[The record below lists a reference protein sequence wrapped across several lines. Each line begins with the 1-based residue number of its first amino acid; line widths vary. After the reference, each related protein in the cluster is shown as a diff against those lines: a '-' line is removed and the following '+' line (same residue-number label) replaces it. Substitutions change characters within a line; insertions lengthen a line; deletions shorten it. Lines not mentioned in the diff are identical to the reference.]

1 VIYLDTHVV
10 VWLFAGRKDLL
21 SETAVQLINEND
33 LYVSPMVI
41 LEIHLLKEIGRLTVA
56 GDEVSNDL
64 SQRIG
69 LRICDAPF
77 LQIAQA
83 ASTQVWTRDPFDR
96 VIVGQATVR
105 DKPLLTKDQTIRDHF
120 QAAVW

>member
-1 VIYLDTHVV
+1 
-10 VWLFAGRKDLL
+10 L
-21 SETAVQLINEND
+21 SETAAQLINDKD

-41 LEIHLLKEIGRLTVA
+41 LEIHRLKEIGRLNVA
-56 GDEVSNDL
+56 GDKVSQDL

-69 LRICDAPF
+69 LRICDIPF
-77 LQIAQA
+77 PQIIQA
-83 ASTQVWTRDPFDR
+83 AGTQIWTRDPFDR

-120 QAAVW
+120 PEAVW